1 MTMKENE
8 TGFIKLY
15 RSFLNW
21 EWHDDQSMV
30 TVFLH
35 CILLANWKPKQYH
48 GESIPRGTF
57 ITSIINLAS
66 TCGLAPNTVRTCL
79 KRLQNTGELT
89 VQTSRKGTK
98 ITVNNYANYQIAGG
112 SVVQNMTHELNNEL
126 NSVVQ
131 NMTHDLNNELNT
143 TKNRKKERSIK
154 KYIKKVEV
162 VPDYYNAEPIRDP
175 EPVPAT
181 QEEIERTRELIMKGT
196 KNESV

>member
-1 MTMKENE
+1 MMTENE
-8 TGFIKLY
+8 GYIKLY
-15 RSFLNW
+15 RSFLQW

-35 CILLANWKPKQYH
+35 CILLANWKSKQWH
-48 GESIPRGTF
+48 GQSIPRGTF
-57 ITSIINLAS
+57 ITSIANLS
-66 TCGLAPNTVRTCL
+66 SICGLAPNTVRSCL
-79 KRLQNTGELT
+79 KRLQETGELT

-98 ITVNNYANYQIAGG
+98 IIVNNYANYQIAGN

-126 NSVVQ
+126 N
-131 NMTHDLNNELNT
+131 T
-143 TKNRKKERSIK
+143 TKNRKKERNTK

-181 QEEIERTRELIMKGT
+181 QEEIERTRELITKGV
-196 KNESV
+196 NNDQAD

>member
-1 MTMKENE
+1 MKNTMMEIEN
-8 TGFIKLY
+8 GYIKLY
-15 RSFLNW
+15 RSFLQW

-35 CILLANWKPKQYH
+35 CILLANWKSKQWH
-48 GESIPRGTF
+48 GQSIPRGTF

-66 TCGLAPNTVRTCL
+66 TCGLAPNTVRSCL
-79 KRLQNTGELT
+79 KRLQDTGELT

-98 ITVNNYANYQIAGG
+98 ITVNNYANYQITGG
-112 SVVQNMTHELNNEL
+112 SVVQNMTHELNNE
-126 NSVVQ
+126 
-131 NMTHDLNNELNT
+131 LNNELNT

-154 KYIKKVEV
+154 KYIKKDEV

-181 QEEIERTRELIMKGT
+181 QEEIERTREMIMKGT
-196 KNESV
+196 KTEE

>member
-1 MTMKENE
+1 MKNTMMEIEN
-8 TGFIKLY
+8 GYIKLY
-15 RSFLNW
+15 RSFLQW

-35 CILLANWKPKQYH
+35 CILLANWKSKQWH
-48 GESIPRGTF
+48 GQSIPRGTF

-66 TCGLAPNTVRTCL
+66 TCGLAPNTVRSCL
-79 KRLQNTGELT
+79 KRLQDTGELT

-98 ITVNNYANYQIAGG
+98 ITVNNYANYQITGG
-112 SVVQNMTHELNNEL
+112 SVVQNMTHELNNE
-126 NSVVQ
+126 
-131 NMTHDLNNELNT
+131 LNNELNT

-181 QEEIERTRELIMKGT
+181 QEEIERTREMIMKGT
-196 KNESV
+196 KTEE